1 MKDNQL
7 TEQQQKL
14 FDLVKKQQI
23 EQIERTFEKRKAEV
37 IRFAEDNACLDE
49 HGNVLYMPSLLWV

>member
-23 EQIERTFEKRKAEV
+23 EDIERTLEKRKDEV
-37 IRFAEDNACLDE
+37 VRFAEDNSFIDKD
-49 HGNVLYMPSLLWV
+49 GNITYMPLMMLL